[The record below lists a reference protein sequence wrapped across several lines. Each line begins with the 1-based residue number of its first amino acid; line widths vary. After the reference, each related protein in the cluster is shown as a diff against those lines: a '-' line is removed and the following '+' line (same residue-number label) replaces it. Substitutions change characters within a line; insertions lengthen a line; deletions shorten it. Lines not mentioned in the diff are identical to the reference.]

1 MEEAQRLVGVRE
13 LDLANYGPVSVV
25 DRINVVQGLRT
36 SAGKAFFSFSLF
48 SLHHFLFHLHFFL
61 ALYQKM
67 RIPRAYTFYFELK
80 LLKIFSIPLP
90 HHLCQ
95 LPIV

>member
-36 SAGKAFFSFSLF
+36 SAGKSFLLLSFNFHFIISSFIFIFSCTTSENEKFCALYTFTMSSNGSNFSLLMSPTIF
-48 SLHHFLFHLHFFL
+48 VSFL
-61 ALYQKM
+61 
-67 RIPRAYTFYFELK
+67 
-80 LLKIFSIPLP
+80 
-90 HHLCQ
+90 
-95 LPIV
+95 V